1 MTTDFNE
8 WMRSLDAAPPRQTKI
23 SHAQTTAPSSGKRA
37 HAAREAREFAMKL
50 SHALAGT
57 AAQGVVKVAMELTD
71 ASAHDPI
78 SMSEAGSMTRQDPN
92 ASPTPETG
100 MAAGKARTEIEFAPQ
115 PMDQGNLSTLSPNT
129 DMTGA
134 NGNVVPTVNPSLT
147 VTAEAPNNVEESI
160 NDKTSAA
167 KFVQYYRRK
176 LDGKEV
182 ISSAGAGALALRMG
196 VRTPTDAHRVFVK
209 TAARLSN
216 VAQQPVSVNFAVSC
230 HDVGNPFRLSSM
242 KKIAMMELGGERAIS
257 EIAEAQRAAAD
268 IVKAQGVLPTATE
281 VKDVT
286 GVSDAAANVAIQQT
300 AELIAAVGGQV
311 ISPEAAAMQSAPSP
325 TPVPLGAGGAAPPAG
340 MMPGAPMMPPA
351 AAPLPA
357 GPPIAD
363 PMMGGAP
370 PMPPDPNAMPPDP
383 NAMAA
388 APPAPP
394 APPEAPPGGE
404 PKTSS
409 HRFRNV
415 YEARQYLDF
424 VTKLSAE
431 SADQAFK
438 ALDTGIVEGS
448 TPSHQVSTPAMGSE
462 EAVKTDSGLPST
474 PAASALLGSTQSMIN
489 TAADSLRDL
498 RDRHIDKTF
507 ADGGSKTTLT
517 NHFAAASTSDD
528 QHIANS
534 ADKDVVGSLV
544 PDNAAT
550 DGANGGTMKQSSA
563 MDPIELLS
571 QNLLKNLGLK

>member
-8 WMRSLDAAPPRQTKI
+8 WMRSLDATPPRQTKI
-23 SHAQTTAPSSGKRA
+23 SHAQSASSSTGKRA
-37 HAAREAREFAMKL
+37 HAAREARDFAMKL

-71 ASAHDPI
+71 ASAHEPL
-78 SMSEAGSMTRQDPN
+78 SMSEAGRMTRQDPN
-92 ASPTPETG
+92 AAPTPENG
-100 MAAGKARTEIEFAPQ
+100 MAAQKARTEIEFASQ
-115 PMDQGNLSTLSPNT
+115 PMDQGNLKSISPNT

-134 NGNVVPTVNPSLT
+134 NGNLVPTVNPSLT
-147 VTAEAPNNVEESI
+147 VTADAPNNVEESI

-167 KFVQYYRRK
+167 KFVEYYRRK

-182 ISSAGAGALALRMG
+182 ISSANAGVMALRMG
-196 VRTPTDAHRVFVK
+196 VRTPADAHRIFVK

-216 VAQQPVSVNFAVSC
+216 VAQQHVSVNFAIGC

-242 KKIAMMELGGERAIS
+242 QKIAQMELGGERAIS

-325 TPVPLGAGGAAPPAG
+325 TPAALGAGGAAPTAG
-340 MMPGAPMMPPA
+340 MMPGSPMMPAA
-351 AAPLPA
+351 AAPMPA
-357 GPPIAD
+357 GPPMNDPMMGVPPAD
-363 PMMGGAP
+363 PMMGAP
-370 PMPPDPNAMPPDP
+370 PAPMPADPNAMPPGP
-383 NAMAA
+383 
-388 APPAPP
+388 PPA
-394 APPEAPPGGE
+394 GGE

-415 YEARQYLDF
+415 QEARQYLDF

-438 ALDTGIVEGS
+438 ALDTGMVPATS
-448 TPSHQVSTPAMGSE
+448 PSQQVSTAAMGSE
-462 EAVKTDSGLPST
+462 EPVKTDSGLTST
-474 PAASALLGSTQSMIN
+474 PAAAALFGSTQSMIN
-489 TAADSLRDL
+489 TAADSLNDL

-534 ADKDVVGSLV
+534 ADKDVVGSLN
-544 PDNAAT
+544 PDNAAA

-563 MDPIELLS
+563 MDPIERLS

>member
-1 MTTDFNE
+1 
-8 WMRSLDAAPPRQTKI
+8 
-23 SHAQTTAPSSGKRA
+23 
-37 HAAREAREFAMKL
+37 
-50 SHALAGT
+50 
-57 AAQGVVKVAMELTD
+57 MELTD
-71 ASAHDPI
+71 ASAHEPM
-78 SMSEAGSMTRQDPN
+78 SMSDAGRMTRQDPN
-92 ASPTPETG
+92 AAPTPENG
-100 MAAGKARTEIEFAPQ
+100 MAAQKARTEIQFSPQ
-115 PMDQGNLSTLSPNT
+115 PMDQGNLKSISPNT

-147 VTAEAPNNVEESI
+147 VTTDAANNVEESI

-167 KFVQYYRRK
+167 KFVEYYRRK

-182 ISSAGAGALALRMG
+182 ISSANAGVMALRMG
-196 VRTPTDAHRVFVK
+196 VRTPADAHRIFVK

-216 VAQQPVSVNFAVSC
+216 VAQQPVSVNFAIGC
-230 HDVGNPFRLSSM
+230 HDIGNPSRLSSM
-242 KKIAMMELGGERAIS
+242 QKIAQMELGGERAMS

-311 ISPEAAAMQSAPSP
+311 ISPEAAAMQSSPSP
-325 TPVPLGAGGAAPPAG
+325 TPAALGAGGAAPPAG
-340 MMPGAPMMPPA
+340 MMPGSPMMPAGAVPM
-351 AAPLPA
+351 PA
-357 GPPIAD
+357 GPPMSD
-363 PMMGGAP
+363 PMMGAPPTDPMMGAP
-370 PMPPDPNAMPPDP
+370 PAPMPGDPNAMPPGP
-383 NAMAA
+383 
-388 APPAPP
+388 PPA
-394 APPEAPPGGE
+394 EGE
-404 PKTSS
+404 PKMSS

-415 YEARQYLDF
+415 QEARQYLDF

-438 ALDTGIVEGS
+438 ALDTGMVPATS
-448 TPSHQVSTPAMGSE
+448 PSQQVSTAAMGSAE
-462 EAVKTDSGLPST
+462 PVKTDSGLTST
-474 PAASALLGSTQSMIN
+474 PAAAALFGSTQSMIN
-489 TAADSLRDL
+489 TAADSLNDL

-507 ADGGSKTTLT
+507 ADGGSKASLT

-534 ADKDVVGSLV
+534 ADKDVVGSLS
-544 PDNAAT
+544 PDNAAA

-563 MDPIELLS
+563 MDPIERLS